1 MSTSQVDAPDR
12 PAPPPTPPG
21 SRGIRGFADR
31 WPFRRKLNVLVGVP
45 LAVVALLLAY
55 LITDQ
60 VGQARDAA
68 AAAQLVR
75 DSAQVAALVD
85 RVEAEHQQAVLLSV
99 RYEAAGADGRPSPVA
114 YRRAQTA
121 VDAQVAAVRKA
132 FGDRLP
138 DTEAQALK
146 EIEGLSSL
154 RDTIEQSYLPADN
167 IDPAYTGAARSLI
180 DGLGLDRNAAL
191 AATFTGN
198 LLDSLLR
205 ADAAHSSFETSV
217 FSATT
222 GDTNALI
229 EFTAAVGSYDL
240 YLHQADRFARFATEE
255 QADRLAEMEH
265 SAAQREIAEA
275 YAELQI
281 DPSGLQANSR
291 EEVRRTFQAA
301 LAGYRA
307 YPEQAANRLKIAS
320 SLIDEIADSADDA
333 SSDAWWRAA
342 ALLAS
347 ALVGFLLWLAFSVA
361 VRRSVIRPVQALTG
375 AAQEV
380 SAATSRELARV
391 ADDDADDGGPPR
403 LRDVPVTARDEI
415 GDLAEAFNQVQTTAA
430 ALLERQVLSRRNIGE
445 MFGNVGRRV
454 SNLTTRQLALI
465 DAVER
470 GETDPALLERLYSID
485 HIAVRLRRNADSLML
500 LAGIRET
507 VLDSGPTALTNVVR
521 AALGQ
526 IEGYQRV
533 RLYAET
539 EVMVEPDIIG
549 DLTLMVAELLEN
561 AVSFSPEG
569 STVEVSVRHG
579 GEGASIAI
587 ADHGLG
593 MSAERLAEENAR
605 LIRRER
611 LDVVPTKVLGLFVV
625 GALARRWD
633 VSVTLS
639 RTPGGGVTA
648 EVLIPSSLLL
658 TMSALDATG
667 PAARPEPA
675 GRGAAD
681 RPAPG
686 ATDHPA
692 SATAVA
698 SATAEA
704 SAASPLAPS
713 PAAAETAAKSP
724 APSDSATPQAGASGP
739 VVAAAA
745 GSVTAEASAA
755 SPAASG
761 SAASSRAVPVAAR
774 AAGTDPAEA
783 DSAPPLAGASS
794 PAAPNPAVPAA
805 VVEAGTADSGAGT
818 PAAQSPAGPRPASP
832 SAATANPD
840 VSEPAAPT
848 TAATPAAPDP
858 AAPAAPLAAE
868 ADEHARVGDGDGQA
882 RPLPRRVPR
891 RETAPEEGVGVP
903 GGPLPFIPRARTESI
918 SSGTTT
924 VTAPGTTHGTAPG
937 TTPAAAHSTAP
948 DTTPDG
954 TPGVAS
960 GAAPGTNPGH
970 APGLASG
977 AAPGSLPG
985 TASSSAPRTTPG
997 TPSGTAPSHV
1007 PGTTPGATPSPAPGT
1022 TPVTAP
1028 SPVPSTGPGGAPGTT
1043 PGTAPGAGPSTAPG
1057 AAGSRPLRRRVR
1069 GATLRTAADSAA
1081 AQAAR
1086 APVPQADADAV
1097 RSALEEFEAAVER
1110 AHRDTG
1116 AHRRPEPPGVSDA
1129 APTDTPRTQH
1139 RNDLP
1144 EGAEQ

>member
-1 MSTSQVDAPDR
+1 M
-12 PAPPPTPPG
+12 
-21 SRGIRGFADR
+21 
-31 WPFRRKLNVLVGVP
+31 NVLVGVP

-68 AAAQLVR
+68 SAAQLVR

-114 YRRAQTA
+114 YRKAQTA
-121 VDAQVAAVRKA
+121 VDAQVAVVRKT
-132 FGDRLP
+132 FGGRLP
-138 DTEAQALK
+138 GTEAQALK

-625 GALARRWD
+625 GALARRWE
-633 VSVTLS
+633 VGVTLS

-658 TMSALDATG
+658 TMSALDAAG
-667 PAARPEPA
+667 PAARPESA
-675 GRGAAD
+675 GRGAAN

-686 ATDHPA
+686 ATERPA
-692 SATAVA
+692 SATTVA
-698 SATAEA
+698 SATAGV
-704 SAASPLAPS
+704 SAASPPAPS

-739 VVAAAA
+739 VAPAA
-745 GSVTAEASAA
+745 T

-774 AAGTDPAEA
+774 AAGTNPVEA

-794 PAAPNPAVPAA
+794 PAVPAA

-818 PAAQSPAGPRPASP
+818 PAAQSPAGSRPATP
-832 SAATANPD
+832 GAATANPD

-848 TAATPAAPDP
+848 TAATPDS
-858 AAPAAPLAAE
+858 AAPAAA
-868 ADEHARVGDGDGQA
+868 ADEHARVGDGGGQA

-918 SSGTTT
+918 PSGTTT
-924 VTAPGTTHGTAPG
+924 VTAPGTTHGAVPGATRDTTPGVASG
-937 TTPAAAHSTAP
+937 TTPAAAHGTAS

-954 TPGVAS
+954 TPGLAS

-970 APGLASG
+970 APGLASD

-985 TASSSAPRTTPG
+985 TAPSSAPRTTPG
-997 TPSGTAPSHV
+997 TPSDTAPSHA
-1007 PGTTPGATPSPAPGT
+1007 PGTTPG
-1022 TPVTAP
+1022 TAP
-1028 SPVPSTGPGGAPGTT
+1028 SPVPSTAPGSAPRTT

-1057 AAGSRPLRRRVR
+1057 GTAGSRPLRRRVR

-1081 AQAAR
+1081 AQAAH

-1116 AHRRPEPPGVSDA
+1116 AHRRPEPPGASDA

>member
-625 GALARRWD
+625 GALARRWE
-633 VSVTLS
+633 VGVTLS

-658 TMSALDATG
+658 TMSALDAAG
-667 PAARPEPA
+667 PAARPESA

-686 ATDHPA
+686 ATDRPA
-692 SATAVA
+692 SVTTVA
-698 SATAEA
+698 SA
-704 SAASPLAPS
+704 
-713 PAAAETAAKSP
+713 
-724 APSDSATPQAGASGP
+724 
-739 VVAAAA
+739 
-745 GSVTAEASAA
+745 TAEASAA

-761 SAASSRAVPVAAR
+761 SAAPSWAVPVAAR

-794 PAAPNPAVPAA
+794 LAVPDPAVPTA

-848 TAATPAAPDP
+848 TAATPDPTASAA
-858 AAPAAPLAAE
+858 A

-903 GGPLPFIPRARTESI
+903 GGPLPFIPRARTES
-918 SSGTTT
+918 SPSGTTT
-924 VTAPGTTHGTAPG
+924 VTAPGTTHGAVPG
-937 TTPAAAHSTAP
+937 TTPAAAHGTAS

-977 AAPGSLPG
+977 AAPGSMPGAAPSGAFHTAPG
-985 TASSSAPRTTPG
+985 TA
-997 TPSGTAPSHV
+997 
-1007 PGTTPGATPSPAPGT
+1007 PGATPSPAPGT

-1028 SPVPSTGPGGAPGTT
+1028 SPVPSTAPGGAPRTT

-1069 GATLRTAADSAA
+1069 GATLRTAADTAA

-1116 AHRRPEPPGVSDA
+1116 AHRTPEPPGASDA